1 MQSHYTVC
9 FLIFLSVFITKNNCL
24 IHIFQATLLEF
35 SLSITTASLVEIMAL
50 SLLIEADR
58 EPSCFSSLMNRCVIT
73 TTGKLLFTL
82 KHHKIKYKIKGG
94 GKRMNINF
102 FELKYLIM
110 DSFYSEIL
118 KNKYS
123 FEQSAGIC
131 YESFAEYINSNAIES
146 IISISEI
153 IRLKI
158 RHQVE
163 LTQYDIDNMKKV
175 ITLFKAMNVEKIL
188 NTSEYEYLEEDIQTI
203 EYYYNKLEK

>member
-1 MQSHYTVC
+1 
-9 FLIFLSVFITKNNCL
+9 
-24 IHIFQATLLEF
+24 
-35 SLSITTASLVEIMAL
+35 
-50 SLLIEADR
+50 
-58 EPSCFSSLMNRCVIT
+58 
-73 TTGKLLFTL
+73 
-82 KHHKIKYKIKGG
+82 
-94 GKRMNINF
+94 MNIDF
-102 FELKYLIM
+102 FELKYLIT

-131 YESFAEYINSNAIES
+131 YEAFDEYINSNAIES

-163 LTQYDIDNMKKV
+163 LTQYDIDNIKKV
-175 ITLFKAMNVEKIL
+175 LTLFKAMNVKKIL

-203 EYYYNKLEK
+203 EYQYNKLEK

>member
-1 MQSHYTVC
+1 
-9 FLIFLSVFITKNNCL
+9 
-24 IHIFQATLLEF
+24 
-35 SLSITTASLVEIMAL
+35 
-50 SLLIEADR
+50 
-58 EPSCFSSLMNRCVIT
+58 
-73 TTGKLLFTL
+73 
-82 KHHKIKYKIKGG
+82 
-94 GKRMNINF
+94 MNINF
-102 FELKYLIM
+102 FELKYLIA

-131 YESFAEYINSNAIES
+131 YEAFSEYINNNDIES
-146 IISISEI
+146 IISIAEI

-175 ITLFKAMNVEKIL
+175 LTLCKVINVEKIL
-188 NTSEYEYLEEDIQTI
+188 NDSEYEYLEEDIQII